1 MLSLK
6 SRKIFYDFFL
16 LLLVMIGRYSM
27 IKKLPPVTKG
37 FKILEY
43 NKRQPRKNHYQTSEL
58 EVVKIA

>member
-1 MLSLK
+1 M
-6 SRKIFYDFFL
+6 IFF

-43 NKRQPRKNHYQTSEL
+43 KKRQPQKNHYQTSEL